1 MIAEV
6 CSQWSHAYAASPLF
20 GVDCCWCCPVSV
32 SSCLAGD
39 TQPRLSC
46 CQRTGVLLCHTV
58 TVTHTR
64 HCHCGR
70 ASHTPAR
77 PSHDSGP
84 LPLLLTINAPRCCMP
99 WQQQPSPGFGLWTTG
114 ASRMVI
120 VLLQLHFHAPW
131 VCAVLLRQLSLLQTR
146 GRGGTIA

>member
-46 CQRTGVLLCHTV
+46 CQRTGVFLCHTV
-58 TVTHTR
+58 TLSHCHSDTRNTATVDVPVTHQ
-64 HCHCGR
+64 
-70 ASHTPAR
+70 
-77 PSHDSGP
+77 
-84 LPLLLTINAPRCCMP
+84 LVL
-99 WQQQPSPGFGLWTTG
+99 
-114 ASRMVI
+114 RMTV
-120 VLLQLHFHAPW
+120 VLFPY
-131 VCAVLLRQLSLLQTR
+131 C
-146 GRGGTIA
+146 